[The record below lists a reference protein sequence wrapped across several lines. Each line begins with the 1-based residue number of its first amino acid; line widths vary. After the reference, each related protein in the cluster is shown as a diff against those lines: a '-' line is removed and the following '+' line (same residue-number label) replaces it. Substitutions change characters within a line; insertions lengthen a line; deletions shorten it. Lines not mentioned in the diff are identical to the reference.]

1 MTALFVIMFV
11 HAASSLTYMT
21 LVLAIQIFVGD
32 HIIYL
37 RGFTIGQ
44 VVFDIAL
51 LCAYFCII
59 SIAAAMIEYTK
70 HLQGKLRMSNEAQA
84 NMLNGMHEG
93 VLILNE
99 NLDK

>member
-1 MTALFVIMFV
+1 M
-11 HAASSLTYMT
+11 
-21 LVLAIQIFVGD
+21 
-32 HIIYL
+32 
-37 RGFTIGQ
+37 
-44 VVFDIAL
+44 FDIAL
-51 LCAYFCII
+51 LSAYFSII

-99 NLDK
+99 NLDKSSDDKVLFCNWPAQKIL